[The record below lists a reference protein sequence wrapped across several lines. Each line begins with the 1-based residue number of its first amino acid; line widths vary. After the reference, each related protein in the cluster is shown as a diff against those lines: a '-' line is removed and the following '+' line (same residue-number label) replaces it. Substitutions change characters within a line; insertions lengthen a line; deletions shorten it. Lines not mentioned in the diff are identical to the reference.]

1 MSDINNKLFKEQ
13 FMEVQL
19 GLVSLCMELV
29 GDIAD
34 KIYIYCSIERETR
47 MFNVFFKVDNEIK
60 TLNLL
65 GLDSTQSTQLLRS
78 GTFDLLKLEKVCKE
92 FNMSVPTEIKM
103 IYDVKSEKFD
113 TKYRYDEVCSAKT
126 GKAQAQVFMEWIAE
140 IKQG

>member
-1 MSDINNKLFKEQ
+1 MSDINNKLFEEQ
-13 FMEVQL
+13 FVEVQL

-29 GDIAD
+29 EDIAD

-78 GTFDLLKLEKVCKE
+78 GTFDLLKLEKICKE

-126 GKAQAQVFMEWIAE
+126 GKAQVFMEWIAE